1 MLFLFIL
8 QDVPRTFN
16 DILDY
21 YSANG
26 IIDGKSENEDE
37 FHVDKDH
44 FFVVS
49 VILLYFCLLLLFS
62 NIHSYLFEI
71 IELTLVCNAA
81 LLHRWCI
88 MQQII
93 VIVEERRLT
102 LVVKYFHCSS

>member
-49 VILLYFCLLLLFS
+49 VILLYFYLLLLFS
-62 NIHSYLFEI
+62 NIHFYFIFYLFELSD
-71 IELTLVCNAA
+71 LTLVCNAA

-88 MQQII
+88 INGGIQI
-93 VIVEERRLT
+93 
-102 LVVKYFHCSS
+102 F